1 MRRFLASALAVGS
14 TAAVLL
20 VSPAAQAAV
29 QVDGYVWAYQPSSA
43 SYTAASGYER
53 NSTGGA
59 VAITRSSA
67 GVYSVR
73 FAGMAVG
80 GGVAQVRPYGSGNT
94 AICTLASWLA
104 IGADEVLSVR
114 CFTAA
119 GVPADSYF
127 VAHFT
132 NRTAAYGTFAY
143 FWAHDAYSATPYT
156 PSTAYSYDS
165 TGGSPLAW
173 RQSQGVYMV
182 QIPTVDA
189 HYPADN
195 DDGHYQITAY
205 GTTAV
210 RCEVHGENDETP
222 TPIGVFCVDA
232 NGNPADTRFSVS
244 YSRGVN
250 VLGTTTTRGN
260 AYFRHSWGDPASYYA
275 TGFWNTGGTPTVTY
289 LAVGRYRVTFPGL
302 SIPYG
307 YAQSG
312 SRGDPSTYCA
322 TAYWGSNA
330 VTVNC
335 YNNVTDTYAD
345 SDFTVAFT
353 S

>member
-1 MRRFLASALAVGS
+1 MRRILAAALGALAV
-14 TAAVLL
+14 AVVLM
-20 VSPAAQAAV
+20 PAPAQADP
-29 QVDGYVWAYQPSSA
+29 QVDGYVWAYQPSAA

-53 NSTGGA
+53 DSTGGS
-59 VAITRSSA
+59 VVITRSSP

-73 FAGMAVG
+73 FSGMAVG
-80 GGVAQVRPYGSGNT
+80 GGVAQVRPYGAGNT
-94 AICTLASWLA
+94 AICTVASWLPV
-104 IGADEVLSVR
+104 GLDEVVSVR
-114 CFTAA
+114 CFTAS
-119 GVPADSYF
+119 GVAADSYF
-127 VAHFT
+127 VAHLT

-143 FWAHDAYSATPYT
+143 FWANDAYSATPYT
-156 PSTAYSYDS
+156 PSSSYSYDS

-173 RQSQGVYMV
+173 RQSAGVYMV

-189 HYPADN
+189 HYPVDN
-195 DDGHYQITAY
+195 DDGHYQVTAY
-205 GTTAV
+205 GKDPV

-222 TPIGVFCVDA
+222 TPIAIFCVDA
-232 NGNPADTRFSVS
+232 NGNPADTRFAIS
-244 YSRGVN
+244 YSHGVN
-250 VLGTTTTRGN
+250 ILGTTPVRAN
-260 AYFRHSWGDPASYYA
+260 AYYRHSWGDPASYYPA
-275 TGFWNTGGTPTVTY
+275 GYWNTGGAPTFTY

-302 SIPYG
+302 FIPYG

-322 TAYWGSNA
+322 TAYWGSSS

-335 YNNVTDTYAD
+335 YNNLTDAYAD

>member
-1 MRRFLASALAVGS
+1 MRRILALALAVS
-14 TAAVLL
+14 AAVVAVTTVPAP
-20 VSPAAQAAV
+20 VSAGV
-29 QVDGYVWAYQPSSA
+29 QVDGYVWAYQPSAA
-43 SYTAASGYER
+43 SYSAASGYER

-59 VAITRSSA
+59 VVITRSSA

-73 FAGMAVG
+73 FAGMAVS
-80 GGVAQVRPYGSGNT
+80 GGVAHVRPYGSGNT
-94 AICTLASWLA
+94 GICTIASWLPV
-104 IGADEVLSVR
+104 GVDEVLSIR

-119 GVPADSYF
+119 GVAADSYF

-132 NRTAAYGTFAY
+132 NRTSAYATFAY

-182 QIPTVDA
+182 QMPTVDA
-189 HYPADN
+189 HYPVDN
-195 DDGHYQITAY
+195 NDGHYQVTAY
-205 GTTAV
+205 GTAPV

-232 NGNPADTRFSVS
+232 FGNPADTRFSIS

-250 VLGTTTTRGN
+250 VLGTTPARAN
-260 AYFRHSWGDPASYYA
+260 AYFRHSWGDPASYWA
-275 TGFWNTGGTPTVTY
+275 EGSRNTGGTPTIAY
-289 LAVGRYRVTFPGL
+289 LGVGRYRVTFPGL

-330 VTVNC
+330 VTV
-335 YNNVTDTYAD
+335 
-345 SDFTVAFT
+345 
-353 S
+353 